1 MIFNF
6 LSLIFRLLRNTI
18 MYEFE
23 IILKRFLLVTGGA
36 GFIGSNFVRYWV
48 NKYPEDEIIVLD
60 KLTYAGNLNNLSELI
75 KNKKIIF
82 AKGDILDSELLENT
96 LKKYNISHL
105 INFAAESHVD
115 NSIDKPNQFIQTNIV
130 GTYNLLNS
138 FKSHWESN
146 NKPEN
151 FLFLQIST
159 DEVFGSL
166 GINDLPFNEK
176 TAYKPRSPYS
186 ASKAASDHL
195 SKSWF
200 STYGLPVIVSNCS
213 NNYGPYHYPE
223 KLIPLT
229 ITNILQNKPIK
240 VYGDGKNVRDWLFVD
255 DHCSALDRL
264 ITSGKIGSSYCI
276 GGGNEITNINLVNMI
291 CEILDKKES
300 DGKLKL
306 SKDLIT
312 FVEDRPGHDFRY
324 AIDYTSLK
332 NELSWKPKVFLK
344 SGIEKTINWY
354 LNNKNWWIPLIK

>member
-1 MIFNF
+1 MNKFD
-6 LSLIFRLLRNTI
+6 
-18 MYEFE
+18 

-60 KLTYAGNLNNLSELI
+60 KLTYAGNINNLSEVI
-75 KNKKIIF
+75 KNKKVIF
-82 AKGDILDSELLENT
+82 VKGDILDSELLENT

-115 NSIDKPNQFIQTNIV
+115 NSIDKPSQFIQTNIV
-130 GTYNLLNS
+130 GTFNLLNS
-138 FKSHWESN
+138 FKSHWEYKK
-146 NKPEN
+146 KPEN
-151 FLFLQIST
+151 FLFLQVST

-176 TAYKPRSPYS
+176 TAYQPRSPYS
-186 ASKAASDHL
+186 ASKAAGDHL
-195 SKSWF
+195 SKAWF

-213 NNYGPYHYPE
+213 NNYGPFHYPE

-229 ITNILQNKPIK
+229 ITNILQKKPIK
-240 VYGDGKNVRDWLFVD
+240 VYGDGRNIRDWLFVD

-264 ITSGKIGSSYCI
+264 INLGKVGSSYCI

-291 CEILDKKES
+291 CEILDEKKS
-300 DGKLKL
+300 DGKAFS

-312 FVEDRPGHDFRY
+312 FVKDRPGHDLRY
-324 AIDYTSLK
+324 AIDYIYLK
-332 NELSWKPKVFLK
+332 NELKWQPKVFLK
-344 SGIEKTINWY
+344 KGIEKTINWY

>member
-1 MIFNF
+1 M
-6 LSLIFRLLRNTI
+6 
-18 MYEFE
+18 
-23 IILKRFLLVTGGA
+23 KRFLLVTGGA

-48 NKYPEDEIIVLD
+48 NKYPKDEIIVFD

-75 KNKKIIF
+75 KNKKVIF
-82 AKGDILDSELLENT
+82 VKGDILDSELLENT
-96 LKKYNISHL
+96 LRKYNISNL

-115 NSIDKPNQFIQTNIV
+115 NSINKPSQFIQTNIL
-130 GTYNLLNS
+130 GTFNLLNS
-138 FKSHWESN
+138 FKSYWEVK

-166 GINDLPFNEK
+166 GIYDLPFNEK
-176 TAYKPRSPYS
+176 TAYRPRSPYS
-186 ASKAASDHL
+186 ASKAAGDHL
-195 SKSWF
+195 SKAWF
-200 STYGLPVIVSNCS
+200 STYGLPIIVSNCS
-213 NNYGPYHYPE
+213 NNYGPFHYPE

-240 VYGDGKNVRDWLFVD
+240 VYGDGQNIRDWLFVD

-300 DGKLKL
+300 DVKDFS

-312 FVEDRPGHDFRY
+312 FVKDRPGHDLRY
-324 AIDYTSLK
+324 AIDYSYLKTELKWEPKIFLK
-332 NELSWKPKVFLK
+332 NGL
-344 SGIEKTINWY
+344 EKTINWY
-354 LNNKNWWIPLIK
+354 LNNKNWWIDLIK

>member
-1 MIFNF
+1 
-6 LSLIFRLLRNTI
+6 
-18 MYEFE
+18 
-23 IILKRFLLVTGGA
+23 LKRFLLVTGGA

-48 NKYPEDEIIVLD
+48 NKYPKDEIIVFD

-75 KNKKIIF
+75 KNKKVIF
-82 AKGDILDSELLENT
+82 VKGDILDSELLENT
-96 LKKYNISHL
+96 LRKYNISNL

-115 NSIDKPNQFIQTNIV
+115 NSINKPSQFIQTNIL
-130 GTYNLLNS
+130 GTFNLLNS
-138 FKSHWESN
+138 FKSYWEVK

-166 GINDLPFNEK
+166 GIYDLPFNEK
-176 TAYKPRSPYS
+176 TAYRPRSPYS
-186 ASKAASDHL
+186 ASKAAGDHL
-195 SKSWF
+195 SKAWF
-200 STYGLPVIVSNCS
+200 STYGLPIIVSNCS
-213 NNYGPYHYPE
+213 NNYGPFHYPE

-240 VYGDGKNVRDWLFVD
+240 VYGDGQNIRDWLFVD

-300 DGKLKL
+300 DVKDFS

-312 FVEDRPGHDFRY
+312 FVKDRPGHDLRY
-324 AIDYTSLK
+324 AIDYSYLKTELKWEPKIFLK
-332 NELSWKPKVFLK
+332 NGL
-344 SGIEKTINWY
+344 EKTINWY
-354 LNNKNWWIPLIK
+354 LNNKNWWIDLIK